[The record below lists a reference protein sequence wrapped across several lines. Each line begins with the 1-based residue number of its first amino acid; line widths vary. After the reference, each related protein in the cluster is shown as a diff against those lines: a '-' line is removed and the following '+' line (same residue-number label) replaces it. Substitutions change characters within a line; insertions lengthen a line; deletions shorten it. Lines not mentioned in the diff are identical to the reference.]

1 MKPRTRDNL
10 IYLAV
15 GVSIAAITVGMDFY
29 AESHGKALVRVPTFT
44 FRAVTSML
52 LMAYFV
58 AREAR
63 RRVNATLNE
72 VVMGVLVG
80 GLLSLAVSLAFRQTT
95 GQLSGILYAGL
106 AALEV
111 FLIVELTTRVVS
123 YSRRVS
129 GRPAQT
135 RRF

>member
-15 GVSIAAITVGMDFY
+15 GVSIAGLAVGLDFY
-29 AESHGKALVRVPTFT
+29 AESHGKALFRLPTFT
-44 FRAVTSML
+44 FRAVTSTL
-52 LMAYFV
+52 LMGYFV

-72 VVMGVLVG
+72 VVMCVLVG
-80 GLLSLAVSLAFRQTT
+80 GLLSLAVNLGFRQTI

-106 AALEV
+106 AAFEI
-111 FLIVELTTRVVS
+111 FLIVELTTRVTLYFRS
-123 YSRRVS
+123 VS
-129 GRPAQT
+129 GRRVGQP
-135 RRF
+135 

>member
-15 GVSIAAITVGMDFY
+15 GVSVAGLVVGLDFY
-29 AESHGKALVRVPTFT
+29 AESHGKALFRLPTFA

-52 LMAYFV
+52 LMGYFV

-72 VVMGVLVG
+72 VVMCVLAG
-80 GLLSLAVSLAFRQTT
+80 GLFSLAVSFGFRQTI
-95 GQLSGILYAGL
+95 GQLSGIMYAGL
-106 AALEV
+106 AALEI
-111 FLIVELTTRVVS
+111 FIIIELITKVVL
-123 YSRRVS
+123 YFRRAS
-129 GRPAQT
+129 GRPAQSVGK
-135 RRF
+135 